1 MHLIDKHDL
10 IVFLVFI
17 HCVILFSDA
26 SNSENKKQLD
36 AISTGLILFAHPLGR
51 KMDSTPVFR

>member
-1 MHLIDKHDL
+1 MHLIDKNDL